1 MSNFDSIFDIIKN
14 NDSFILTTH
23 INPDGDAIGSELALA
38 RFLKSEGKQVKI
50 INHSSTPEYLKFIV
64 NDDDE
69 IELFESSLYE
79 DIIDQAD
86 VIFMLDI
93 NQLNRTGDLENS
105 IRMSKA
111 KKICI
116 DHHEFP
122 ESFADAEVIDTEK
135 SSTGEL
141 VYDLLSEAKIKL
153 DFDIALPLYI
163 AILTDTGSFKYDRT
177 TPRVHRIV
185 AELLETGIDTK
196 TVYREI
202 YDQGTANRIQLLGRA
217 LSSLTVVC
225 KGKVSY
231 MMVKRSDLA
240 ETGTTEEDVE
250 GFVNYNLTIRGV
262 EVGIFFFELEDGV
275 KASFRSVSKVPVNKL
290 AKEFNGGG
298 HFHAA
303 GARITGQK
311 LELSIREVLEKT
323 EIYITEYL

>member
-1 MSNFDSIFDIIKN
+1 MSSFDSILDIIKN
-14 NDSFILTTH
+14 SNNFILTTH

-38 RFLKSEGKQVKI
+38 RYLKDEGKHVQI
-50 INHSSTPEYLKFIV
+50 INHSATPEYLKFMMN
-64 NDDDE
+64 NDSE
-69 IELFESSLYE
+69 IQLFKPSSHE
-79 DIIDQAD
+79 EIIGKTD

-93 NQLNRTGDLENS
+93 NQLNRTGNLENS

-141 VYDLLSEAKIKL
+141 IYDLLSEAKFKL
-153 DFDIALPLYI
+153 DFDIALPLYV

-177 TPRVHRIV
+177 TPRVHRII
-185 AELLETGIDTK
+185 AELIESGIDTK
-196 TVYREI
+196 TVFREI
-202 YDQGTANRIQLLGRA
+202 YDQGTSNSIQLLGRA
-217 LSSLTVVC
+217 LSSITQVC
-225 KGKVSY
+225 EGKVSY
-231 MMVKRSDLA
+231 MTVKRSDLV
-240 ETGTTEEDVE
+240 ETGTSEEDVE

-262 EVGIFFFELEDGV
+262 EVGILFFELEEGV
-275 KASFRSVSKVPVNKL
+275 KASFRSVSKIPVNKL

-303 GARITGQK
+303 GARIIGQK
-311 LELSIREVLEKT
+311 LELSIREVLEET
-323 EIYITEYL
+323 EKYVTEYL

>member
-1 MSNFDSIFDIIKN
+1 MNRFNSILDLIKDN
-14 NDSFILTTH
+14 NDFVITAH

-38 RFLKSEGKQVKI
+38 RYLQSKGKHVKI
-50 INHSSTPEYLKFIV
+50 INHSSTPEYLQFLV
-64 NDDDE
+64 NNSNE
-69 IELFESSLYE
+69 IELFESSSHRE
-79 DIIDQAD
+79 VIIETDII
-86 VIFMLDI
+86 IMLDI
-93 NQLNRTGDLENS
+93 NQLSRTGDLEKS

-122 ESFADAEVIDTEK
+122 ENFADAEVIDTEK

-141 VYDLLSEAKIKL
+141 IYDLLSEAKFKL
-153 DFDIALPLYI
+153 NFDIALPLYV

-177 TPRVHRIV
+177 TPKVHRIV

-202 YDQGTANRIQLLGRA
+202 YDKGTASRIQLLGRA
-217 LSSLTVVC
+217 LSSLTLVSN
-225 KGKVSY
+225 GKVSY
-231 MMVKRSDLA
+231 MTVRKSDLT

-250 GFVNYNLTIRGV
+250 GFVNYNLTIKDV
-262 EVGIFFFELEDGV
+262 EVGIFFFELDDGV

-303 GARITGQK
+303 GARIAGQE
-311 LELSIREVLEKT
+311 LELSIREVLEETKK
-323 EIYITEYL
+323 YLEEFL

>member
-1 MSNFDSIFDIIKN
+1 MSSFDSILDIIKN
-14 NDSFILTTH
+14 NNSLILTTH

-38 RFLKSEGKQVKI
+38 RFLISEGKQVKI
-50 INHSSTPEYLKFIV
+50 INHSSTPEYLKFMI
-64 NDDDE
+64 NDDNE
-69 IELFESSLYE
+69 IELFKPSSHE
-79 DIIDQAD
+79 EIIGKTD

-93 NQLNRTGDLENS
+93 NQLNRTGNLENS

-141 VYDLLSEAKIKL
+141 IYDLLSEAKFKL
-153 DFDIALPLYI
+153 DFDIALPLYV

-177 TPRVHRIV
+177 TPRVHRII
-185 AELLETGIDTK
+185 AELIESGIDTK
-196 TVYREI
+196 TVFREI
-202 YDQGTANRIQLLGRA
+202 YDQGTSNSIQLLGRA
-217 LSSLTVVC
+217 LSSITQVC
-225 KGKVSY
+225 EGKVSY
-231 MMVKRSDLA
+231 MTVKRSDLV
-240 ETGTTEEDVE
+240 ETGTSEEDVE

-262 EVGIFFFELEDGV
+262 EVGILFFELEEGV
-275 KASFRSVSKVPVNKL
+275 KASFRSVSKIPVNKL

-303 GARITGQK
+303 GARIIGQK
-311 LELSIREVLEKT
+311 LELSIREVLEET
-323 EIYITEYL
+323 EKYVTEYL